1 MTDFTDPSNLEE
13 RQLALLSQDQKRLRR
28 QFNWLIGFLLGML
41 LLIGILSAIAIR
53 LALEKEQLEE
63 QVGTL
68 TADEQAESEQ
78 AKTLNSQVSTLN
90 QQVNTLRQ
98 QVPKGLP
105 NQLKTNQAEL
115 QQLQSRISELN
126 TKVTNLE
133 QITDALQTGLQNQ
146 IPPNA
151 PATPSPSPT
160 Q

>member
-28 QFNWLIGFLLGML
+28 QFNWLLGFLSGML

-78 AKTLNSQVSTLN
+78 AQTLNTQVGSLTQQVSS
-90 QQVNTLRQ
+90 LRQ

-105 NQLKTNQAEL
+105 TQLKTNQTQI

-133 QITDALQTGLQNQ
+133 QVSKALQTGLQEQN
-146 IPPNA
+146 PTNESP
-151 PATPSPSPT
+151 TPSPSP
-160 Q
+160 